1 MITKLAAAL
10 IAFFLLT
17 ALVQAKDPPVVND
30 DTITDQVRVH
40 LASDKLVGV
49 LSFDVKVKDGVVTL
63 TGTADTSAQRSRAEK
78 VAKKVKGVKSVLN
91 SIRLKGEA
99 PVAGKK

>member
-1 MITKLAAAL
+1 MINKITVAL
-10 IAFFLLT
+10 IACFLLT

-30 DTITDQVRVH
+30 DTITDQIRIQ

-49 LSFDVKVKDGVVTL
+49 LSFDVSVKNGVVTL

-91 SIRLKGEA
+91 SITLKGA
-99 PVAGKK
+99 PPVAGKK